1 MDRGSIAPMPSRAD
15 ETAALVRESGR
26 DARGASSSSAR
37 VVTAAGVL
45 IVAFACVAGVAGV
58 ARAAAWSSSPA
69 ALGDGEARPLG
80 GQTAEPAPSTAST
93 ASTPTAACDRLSDQ
107 GSCSKYAED
116 ARECAPTTDWSVDSC
131 VPHADAAVKDAA
143 TPWISAYYACVN
155 GAADDVERPYG
166 VPSATP
172 RRKARFLEVLAE
184 IEQSDGPS
192 VTAAEAAEAEV
203 KDAARAEAE
212 AALGSKKREETS
224 DETSAFDDEAFAAA
238 YLGGKASSRVLGDV
252 RQSGRVGPS
261 NSNAAPKRRDSSPE
275 PYVWAFVHVPKSAG
289 SYVTEIFRAHIWRM
303 RERGDRAL
311 ARRARVAARVA
322 ARAARVAARAGG
334 RDERASL
341 AGDVVGEES
350 VPFPVNTVVN
360 TTVVNT
366 VNNNNDELVF
376 TDALFHPLYSGQSYA
391 PVMDLTEPHF
401 RDVFQFYRGAS
412 DAVPADWYA
421 SGFGPPENQNAPRGA
436 ARSFHAG
443 RREVFKGSLA
453 MGFCDA
459 VRFPCGYVTVLR
471 DPMER
476 LFSHHAYSCAAG
488 AENRAGWTPE
498 MRAAGACDLDPAAYF
513 EKVGG
518 VDVSVQLL
526 APRANPA
533 SRCALEQAKANLVKP
548 CVFFLLQERLR
559 DGIASLA
566 AAVPGFAGLDEDP
579 PDAFVHAPAMGA
591 DVEMLSAKNQVEGR
605 LSEAQEAN
613 LGKWRR
619 DEGVVKRLRKLAA
632 REIELYE
639 FAKSEY
645 EKQWNRIDGVVGGVG
660 SC

>member
-26 DARGASSSSAR
+26 DARSASSSSAR

-80 GQTAEPAPSTAST
+80 GQTAEPAPSTA
-93 ASTPTAACDRLSDQ
+93 APTAACDRLSDQ

-131 VPHADAAVKDAA
+131 VPHADAASSAA

-192 VTAAEAAEAEV
+192 VTAAEA
-203 KDAARAEAE
+203 E
-212 AALGSKKREETS
+212 AALGSEREE
-224 DETSAFDDEAFAAA
+224 ADDEAFAAA
-238 YLGGKASSRVLGDV
+238 YLGKASRVGDV
-252 RQSGRVGPS
+252 RRSVGPS
-261 NSNAAPKRRDSSPE
+261 TNAAPKRRDE

-289 SYVTEIFRAHIWRM
+289 SYVTEIFRAHIWRL

-322 ARAARVAARAGG
+322 ARAARVAARAGHE
-334 RDERASL
+334 RDTRETPASL
-341 AGDVVGEES
+341 AGDVGES
-350 VPFPVNTVVN
+350 VPFPVNTV
-360 TTVVNT
+360 NT
-366 VNNNNDELVF
+366 VNNEVF
-376 TDALFHPLYSGQSYA
+376 QDDAFHPLYSGQSYA

-513 EKVGG
+513 EKMGG

-591 DVEMLSAKNQVEGR
+591 DVEMLGAKNQVAPGS
-605 LSEAQEAN
+605 LSEAQKAN
-613 LGKWRR
+613 LARWRQ
-619 DEGVVKRLRKLAA
+619 DEGVVKRLKTLAA

-639 FAKSEY
+639 FATREY
-645 EKQWNRIDGVVGGVG
+645 EKQWNRDGVG

>member
-15 ETAALVRESGR
+15 ETASLVRESGR

-80 GQTAEPAPSTAST
+80 GQTAAPAPSTA
-93 ASTPTAACDRLSDQ
+93 APTAACDRLSDQ

-131 VPHADAAVKDAA
+131 VPHADAASSAA

-192 VTAAEAAEAEV
+192 VTAAEAEAALGSEREEADDAV
-203 KDAARAEAE
+203 KDAAEAE
-212 AALGSKKREETS
+212 AALGSERE
-224 DETSAFDDEAFAAA
+224 DADDAAFAAA
-238 YLGGKASSRVLGDV
+238 YLGQASRVRDV
-252 RQSGRVGPS
+252 RRSVGPS
-261 NSNAAPKRRDSSPE
+261 TNAAPKRKDE

-289 SYVTEIFRAHIWRM
+289 SYVTEIFRAHIWRL

-322 ARAARVAARAGG
+322 ARAARVAARAGHE
-334 RDERASL
+334 RDTRETPASL
-341 AGDVVGEES
+341 AGDVGES
-350 VPFPVNTVVN
+350 VPFPVNTV
-360 TTVVNT
+360 NT
-366 VNNNNDELVF
+366 VNNEVF
-376 TDALFHPLYSGQSYA
+376 QDDAFHPLYSGQSYA

-513 EKVGG
+513 EKMGG

-591 DVEMLSAKNQVEGR
+591 DVEMIGAKNQVVGL

-613 LGKWRR
+613 LARWRQ
-619 DEGVVKRLRKLAA
+619 DEGVVKRLRALAA

-639 FAKSEY
+639 FATREY
-645 EKQWNRIDGVVGGVG
+645 EKQWNRDGVGGVG

>member
-1 MDRGSIAPMPSRAD
+1 MPSRAD

-80 GQTAEPAPSTAST
+80 GQTAEPAPSPAPST
-93 ASTPTAACDRLSDQ
+93 AAPTAACDRLSDQ

-192 VTAAEAAEAEV
+192 VTAAEALEAEV
-203 KDAARAEAE
+203 KDAAEAE
-212 AALGSKKREETS
+212 AALGSEREE
-224 DETSAFDDEAFAAA
+224 ADDEAFAAA

-261 NSNAAPKRRDSSPE
+261 NLNAAPKRRDEPE

-289 SYVTEIFRAHIWRM
+289 SYVTEIFRAHIWRL
-303 RERGDRAL
+303 RERGDKAL

-334 RDERASL
+334 HDERASL
-341 AGDVVGEES
+341 AGDVVGES
-350 VPFPVNTVVN
+350 VNTVNTVVN

-366 VNNNNDELVF
+366 VVNNNNEYVF

-421 SGFGPPENQNAPRGA
+421 SGFGAPENQNAPRGA

-566 AAVPGFAGLDEDP
+566 KQVPGFAGLDEDP

-591 DVEMLSAKNQVEGR
+591 DVEMLSAKNQVR
-605 LSEAQEAN
+605 DMLSEAQEAN
-613 LGKWRR
+613 LAKWRR

-639 FAKSEY
+639 FAVREY
-645 EKQWNRIDGVVGGVG
+645 EKQWIVRDGVVGGVG

>member
-26 DARGASSSSAR
+26 DARSASSSSAR

-80 GQTAEPAPSTAST
+80 GQTAEPAPSTA
-93 ASTPTAACDRLSDQ
+93 APTAACDRLSDQ

-131 VPHADAAVKDAA
+131 VPHADAASSAA

-192 VTAAEAAEAEV
+192 VTAAEA
-203 KDAARAEAE
+203 E
-212 AALGSKKREETS
+212 AALGSEREE
-224 DETSAFDDEAFAAA
+224 ADDEAFAAA
-238 YLGGKASSRVLGDV
+238 YLGKASRVGDV
-252 RQSGRVGPS
+252 RRSVGPS
-261 NSNAAPKRRDSSPE
+261 TNAAPKRRDE

-289 SYVTEIFRAHIWRM
+289 SYVTEIFRAHIWRL

-322 ARAARVAARAGG
+322 ARAARVAARAGHE
-334 RDERASL
+334 RDTRETPASL
-341 AGDVVGEES
+341 AGDVGES
-350 VPFPVNTVVN
+350 VPFPVNTV
-360 TTVVNT
+360 NT
-366 VNNNNDELVF
+366 VNDEVF
-376 TDALFHPLYSGQSYA
+376 QDDAFHPLYSGQSYA

-513 EKVGG
+513 EKMGG

-591 DVEMLSAKNQVEGR
+591 DVEMLGAKNQVAPGS
-605 LSEAQEAN
+605 LSEAQKAN
-613 LGKWRR
+613 LARWRQ
-619 DEGVVKRLRKLAA
+619 DEGVVKRLKTLAA

-639 FAKSEY
+639 FATREY
-645 EKQWNRIDGVVGGVG
+645 EKQWNRDGVG

>member
-80 GQTAEPAPSTAST
+80 GQTAAPAPSTA
-93 ASTPTAACDRLSDQ
+93 APTAACDRLSDQ

-131 VPHADAAVKDAA
+131 VPHADAASSAA

-192 VTAAEAAEAEV
+192 VTAAEA
-203 KDAARAEAE
+203 E
-212 AALGSKKREETS
+212 AALGSEREE
-224 DETSAFDDEAFAAA
+224 ADDEAFAAA
-238 YLGGKASSRVLGDV
+238 YLGKASRVGDV
-252 RQSGRVGPS
+252 RRSVGPS
-261 NSNAAPKRRDSSPE
+261 TNAAPKRKDE

-289 SYVTEIFRAHIWRM
+289 SYVTEIFRAHIWRL

-322 ARAARVAARAGG
+322 ARAARVAARAGHE
-334 RDERASL
+334 RDTRETPASL
-341 AGDVVGEES
+341 AGDVGES
-350 VPFPVNTVVN
+350 VPFPVNTV
-360 TTVVNT
+360 NT
-366 VNNNNDELVF
+366 VNDEVF
-376 TDALFHPLYSGQSYA
+376 QDDAFHPLYSGQSYA

-513 EKVGG
+513 EKMGG

-591 DVEMLSAKNQVEGR
+591 DVEMLSGKNQVAPGS
-605 LSEAQEAN
+605 LSEAQKAN
-613 LGKWRR
+613 LARWRR
-619 DEGVVKRLRKLAA
+619 DEDVVKRLKTLAA

-639 FAKSEY
+639 FATREY
-645 EKQWNRIDGVVGGVG
+645 EKQWNRDGVG

>member
-15 ETAALVRESGR
+15 ETASLVRESGR

-80 GQTAEPAPSTAST
+80 GQTAEPAPSTA
-93 ASTPTAACDRLSDQ
+93 APTAACDRLSDQ

-131 VPHADAAVKDAA
+131 VPHADAASSAA

-192 VTAAEAAEAEV
+192 VTAAEAEAALGSEREEADDAV
-203 KDAARAEAE
+203 KDAAEAE
-212 AALGSKKREETS
+212 AALGSERE
-224 DETSAFDDEAFAAA
+224 DADDAAFAAA
-238 YLGGKASSRVLGDV
+238 YLGQASRVRDV
-252 RQSGRVGPS
+252 RRSVGPS
-261 NSNAAPKRRDSSPE
+261 TNAAPKRKDE

-289 SYVTEIFRAHIWRM
+289 SYVTEIFRAHIWRL
-303 RERGDRAL
+303 RLRGDRAL

-322 ARAARVAARAGG
+322 ARAARVAARAGHE
-334 RDERASL
+334 RDTRETPASL
-341 AGDVVGEES
+341 AGDVGES
-350 VPFPVNTVVN
+350 VPFPVNTV
-360 TTVVNT
+360 NT
-366 VNNNNDELVF
+366 VNNEVF
-376 TDALFHPLYSGQSYA
+376 QDDAFHPLYSGQSYA

-513 EKVGG
+513 EKMGG

-591 DVEMLSAKNQVEGR
+591 DVEMIGAKNQGVGL

-613 LGKWRR
+613 LARWRQ
-619 DEGVVKRLRKLAA
+619 DEGVVKRLRALAA

-639 FAKSEY
+639 FATREY
-645 EKQWNRIDGVVGGVG
+645 EKQWNRDGVGGVG

>member
-80 GQTAEPAPSTAST
+80 GQTAEPAPSTA
-93 ASTPTAACDRLSDQ
+93 APTAACDRLSDQ

-131 VPHADAAVKDAA
+131 VPHADAASSAA

-192 VTAAEAAEAEV
+192 VTAAEA
-203 KDAARAEAE
+203 E
-212 AALGSKKREETS
+212 AALGSEREE
-224 DETSAFDDEAFAAA
+224 ADDEAFAAA
-238 YLGGKASSRVLGDV
+238 YLGKASRVGDV
-252 RQSGRVGPS
+252 RRSVGPS
-261 NSNAAPKRRDSSPE
+261 TNAAPKRRDE

-289 SYVTEIFRAHIWRM
+289 SYVTEIFRAHIWRL

-322 ARAARVAARAGG
+322 ARAARVAARAGHE
-334 RDERASL
+334 RDTRETPASL
-341 AGDVVGEES
+341 AGDVGES
-350 VPFPVNTVVN
+350 VPFPVNTV
-360 TTVVNT
+360 NT
-366 VNNNNDELVF
+366 VNDEVF
-376 TDALFHPLYSGQSYA
+376 QDDAFHPLYSGQSYA

-513 EKVGG
+513 EKMGG

-591 DVEMLSAKNQVEGR
+591 DVEMLGAKNQVAPGS
-605 LSEAQEAN
+605 LSEAQKAN
-613 LGKWRR
+613 LARWRQ
-619 DEGVVKRLRKLAA
+619 DEGVVKRLKTLAA

-639 FAKSEY
+639 FATREY
-645 EKQWNRIDGVVGGVG
+645 EKQWNRDGVG

>member
-1 MDRGSIAPMPSRAD
+1 VDRGSIAPMPSRAD

-26 DARGASSSSAR
+26 DARSASSSSAR

-80 GQTAEPAPSTAST
+80 GQTAEPAPSTA
-93 ASTPTAACDRLSDQ
+93 APTAACDRLSDQ

-131 VPHADAAVKDAA
+131 VPHADAASSAA
-143 TPWISAYYACVN
+143 TPWISAYYVCVN

-192 VTAAEAAEAEV
+192 VTAAEAEAALGSEREEADDAV
-203 KDAARAEAE
+203 KDAAEAE
-212 AALGSKKREETS
+212 AALGSEREE
-224 DETSAFDDEAFAAA
+224 ADDEAFAAA
-238 YLGGKASSRVLGDV
+238 YLGKASRVGDV
-252 RQSGRVGPS
+252 RRSVGPS
-261 NSNAAPKRRDSSPE
+261 TNAAPKRRDE

-289 SYVTEIFRAHIWRM
+289 SYVTEIFRAHIWRL

-322 ARAARVAARAGG
+322 ARAARVAARAGHE
-334 RDERASL
+334 RDTRETPASL
-341 AGDVVGEES
+341 AGDVGES
-350 VPFPVNTVVN
+350 VPFPVNTV
-360 TTVVNT
+360 NT
-366 VNNNNDELVF
+366 VNDEVF
-376 TDALFHPLYSGQSYA
+376 QDDAFHPLYSGQSYA

-513 EKVGG
+513 EKMGG

-591 DVEMLSAKNQVEGR
+591 DVEMLGAKNQVAPGS
-605 LSEAQEAN
+605 LSEAQKAN
-613 LGKWRR
+613 LARWRQ
-619 DEGVVKRLRKLAA
+619 DEGVVKRLKTLAA

-639 FAKSEY
+639 FATREY
-645 EKQWNRIDGVVGGVG
+645 EKQWNRDGVG

>member
-1 MDRGSIAPMPSRAD
+1 M
-15 ETAALVRESGR
+15 
-26 DARGASSSSAR
+26 
-37 VVTAAGVL
+37 
-45 IVAFACVAGVAGV
+45 
-58 ARAAAWSSSPA
+58 
-69 ALGDGEARPLG
+69 
-80 GQTAEPAPSTAST
+80 
-93 ASTPTAACDRLSDQ
+93 
-107 GSCSKYAED
+107 
-116 ARECAPTTDWSVDSC
+116 
-131 VPHADAAVKDAA
+131 
-143 TPWISAYYACVN
+143 
-155 GAADDVERPYG
+155 
-166 VPSATP
+166 
-172 RRKARFLEVLAE
+172 
-184 IEQSDGPS
+184 
-192 VTAAEAAEAEV
+192 
-203 KDAARAEAE
+203 
-212 AALGSKKREETS
+212 
-224 DETSAFDDEAFAAA
+224 
-238 YLGGKASSRVLGDV
+238 
-252 RQSGRVGPS
+252 
-261 NSNAAPKRRDSSPE
+261 
-275 PYVWAFVHVPKSAG
+275 
-289 SYVTEIFRAHIWRM
+289 
-303 RERGDRAL
+303 
-311 ARRARVAARVA
+311 
-322 ARAARVAARAGG
+322 
-334 RDERASL
+334 
-341 AGDVVGEES
+341 
-350 VPFPVNTVVN
+350 
-360 TTVVNT
+360 
-366 VNNNNDELVF
+366 NDEVF
-376 TDALFHPLYSGQSYA
+376 QDDAFHPLYSGQSYA

-513 EKVGG
+513 EKMGG

-579 PDAFVHAPAMGA
+579 PASFVHAPAMGA
-591 DVEMLSAKNQVEGR
+591 DVEMLSGKNQVAPGS
-605 LSEAQEAN
+605 LSEAQKAN
-613 LGKWRR
+613 LARWRR
-619 DEGVVKRLRKLAA
+619 DEDVVKRLKTLAA

-639 FAKSEY
+639 FATREY
-645 EKQWNRIDGVVGGVG
+645 EKQWNRDGVG

>member
-1 MDRGSIAPMPSRAD
+1 M
-15 ETAALVRESGR
+15 
-26 DARGASSSSAR
+26 
-37 VVTAAGVL
+37 
-45 IVAFACVAGVAGV
+45 
-58 ARAAAWSSSPA
+58 
-69 ALGDGEARPLG
+69 
-80 GQTAEPAPSTAST
+80 
-93 ASTPTAACDRLSDQ
+93 
-107 GSCSKYAED
+107 
-116 ARECAPTTDWSVDSC
+116 
-131 VPHADAAVKDAA
+131 
-143 TPWISAYYACVN
+143 N

-184 IEQSDGPS
+184 IEQSD
-192 VTAAEAAEAEV
+192 
-203 KDAARAEAE
+203 ARASRRRTLRTLRTLGRGTE
-212 AALGSKKREETS
+212 AALAFQREEA
-224 DETSAFDDEAFAAA
+224 EDDAAADAAYAAA
-238 YLGGKASSRVLGDV
+238 YLGKAAHVQGDASSRRSVDE
-252 RQSGRVGPS
+252 
-261 NSNAAPKRRDSSPE
+261 RRASPE
-275 PYVWAFVHVPKSAG
+275 KTSRTGLGVVHVPKSAG
-289 SYVTEIFRAHIWRM
+289 SYVSEIFRAHIWRL

-311 ARRARVAARVA
+311 ARRARVAARVNARA
-322 ARAARVAARAGG
+322 ARAAAGAADVS
-334 RDERASL
+334 RDVSASL
-341 AGDVVGEES
+341 AGDVRES
-350 VPFPVNTVVN
+350 SRASTDGRASANASAAFSGPFPVNPVN
-360 TTVVNT
+360 EVSVPSSFQ
-366 VNNNNDELVF
+366 D
-376 TDALFHPLYSGQSYA
+376 DAFHPLYSGQSYA

-412 DAVPADWYA
+412 DAIPADWYA
-421 SGFGPPENQNAPRGA
+421 PGFGPPANQNAPRGA

-579 PDAFVHAPAMGA
+579 PASFVHAPAMGA
-591 DVEMLSAKNQVEGR
+591 DVEMLSGKNQVAPGS
-605 LSEAQEAN
+605 LSEAQKAN
-613 LGKWRR
+613 LARWRR
-619 DEGVVKRLRKLAA
+619 DEGVVKRLKTLAA

-639 FAKSEY
+639 FATREY
-645 EKQWNRIDGVVGGVG
+645 ENQWNRDGVG

>member
-1 MDRGSIAPMPSRAD
+1 MVPSPSRAD

-37 VVTAAGVL
+37 TVTAAGVL
-45 IVAFACVAGVAGV
+45 LAFAGVAGV
-58 ARAAAWSSSPA
+58 ARAAAWSSSPV
-69 ALGDGEARPLG
+69 ALGDGEAPPLG
-80 GQTAEPAPSTAST
+80 RETSASAPSTPAPS
-93 ASTPTAACDRLSDQ
+93 AACDRTSDQ

-131 VPHADAAVKDAA
+131 VPHADAASSAA

-192 VTAAEAAEAEV
+192 VTAAEAEAALGSEREEADDAV
-203 KDAARAEAE
+203 KDAAEAE
-212 AALGSKKREETS
+212 AALGSERE
-224 DETSAFDDEAFAAA
+224 DADDAAFAAA
-238 YLGGKASSRVLGDV
+238 YLGQASRVRDV
-252 RQSGRVGPS
+252 RRSVGPS
-261 NSNAAPKRRDSSPE
+261 TNAAPKRRDE

-289 SYVTEIFRAHIWRM
+289 SYVTEIFRAHIWRL

-322 ARAARVAARAGG
+322 ARAARVAARAGHE
-334 RDERASL
+334 RDTRETPASL
-341 AGDVVGEES
+341 AGDVGES
-350 VPFPVNTVVN
+350 VPFPVNTV
-360 TTVVNT
+360 NT
-366 VNNNNDELVF
+366 VNDEVF
-376 TDALFHPLYSGQSYA
+376 QDDAFHPLYSGQSYA

-513 EKVGG
+513 EKMGG

-591 DVEMLSAKNQVEGR
+591 DVEMIGAKNQVVGL

-613 LGKWRR
+613 LARWRQ
-619 DEGVVKRLRKLAA
+619 DEGVVKRLRALAA

-639 FAKSEY
+639 FATREY
-645 EKQWNRIDGVVGGVG
+645 EKQWNRDGVG

>member
-45 IVAFACVAGVAGV
+45 VAFAGVAGVAGV

-80 GQTAEPAPSTAST
+80 GQTAAPAPSTA
-93 ASTPTAACDRLSDQ
+93 APTAACDRLSDQ

-131 VPHADAAVKDAA
+131 VPHADAASSAA

-192 VTAAEAAEAEV
+192 VTAAEAEV
-203 KDAARAEAE
+203 KDGKDVKDGALE
-212 AALGSKKREETS
+212 AALGSFQREE
-224 DETSAFDDEAFAAA
+224 ADDDAVKADAAYAAA
-238 YLGGKASSRVLGDV
+238 YLGKAASRVQGDASS
-252 RQSGRVGPS
+252 SAGPS
-261 NSNAAPKRRDSSPE
+261 TYAAPSPRKDE

-289 SYVTEIFRAHIWRM
+289 SYVTEIFRAHIWRL

-311 ARRARVAARVA
+311 ARRARVAARVNARA
-322 ARAARVAARAGG
+322 ARAAAGAADVS
-334 RDERASL
+334 RDVSASL
-341 AGDVVGEES
+341 AGDVRES
-350 VPFPVNTVVN
+350 SRASTDGRAPANASAAFGGPFPVNPVN
-360 TTVVNT
+360 EVSVPSSFQ
-366 VNNNNDELVF
+366 D
-376 TDALFHPLYSGQSYA
+376 DAFHPLYSGQSYA

-412 DAVPADWYA
+412 DAIPADWYA
-421 SGFGPPENQNAPRGA
+421 PGFGPPANQNAPRGA

-579 PDAFVHAPAMGA
+579 PASFVHAPAMGA
-591 DVEMLSAKNQVEGR
+591 DVEMLSGKNQVAPGS
-605 LSEAQEAN
+605 LSEAQKAN
-613 LGKWRR
+613 LARWRR
-619 DEGVVKRLRKLAA
+619 DEGVVKRLKTLAA

-639 FAKSEY
+639 FATREY
-645 EKQWNRIDGVVGGVG
+645 ENQWNRDGVG

>member
-1 MDRGSIAPMPSRAD
+1 MPSRAD

-26 DARGASSSSAR
+26 DARSASSSSAR

-80 GQTAEPAPSTAST
+80 GQTAEPAPSTA
-93 ASTPTAACDRLSDQ
+93 APTAACDRLSDQ

-131 VPHADAAVKDAA
+131 VPHADAASSAA

-192 VTAAEAAEAEV
+192 VTAAEAEAALGSEREEADDAV
-203 KDAARAEAE
+203 KDAAEAE
-212 AALGSKKREETS
+212 AALGSEREE
-224 DETSAFDDEAFAAA
+224 ADDEAFAAA
-238 YLGGKASSRVLGDV
+238 YLGKASRVGDV
-252 RQSGRVGPS
+252 RRSVGPS
-261 NSNAAPKRRDSSPE
+261 TNAAPKRRDE

-289 SYVTEIFRAHIWRM
+289 SYVTEIFRAHIWRL

-322 ARAARVAARAGG
+322 ARAARVAARAGHE
-334 RDERASL
+334 RDTRETPASL
-341 AGDVVGEES
+341 AGDVGES
-350 VPFPVNTVVN
+350 VPFPVNTV
-360 TTVVNT
+360 NT
-366 VNNNNDELVF
+366 VNDEVF
-376 TDALFHPLYSGQSYA
+376 QDDAFHPLYSGQSYA

-513 EKVGG
+513 EKMGG

-591 DVEMLSAKNQVEGR
+591 DVEMLGAKNQVAPGS
-605 LSEAQEAN
+605 LSEAQKAN
-613 LGKWRR
+613 LARWRQ
-619 DEGVVKRLRKLAA
+619 DEGVVKRLKTLAA

-639 FAKSEY
+639 FATREY
-645 EKQWNRIDGVVGGVG
+645 EKQWNRDGVG

>member
-1 MDRGSIAPMPSRAD
+1 MPSRAD

-58 ARAAAWSSSPA
+58 ARAAARSSSPA

-80 GQTAEPAPSTAST
+80 GQTAEPAPSPAPST
-93 ASTPTAACDRLSDQ
+93 AAPTAACDRLSDQ

-192 VTAAEAAEAEV
+192 VTAAEALEAEAARGGGG
-203 KDAARAEAE
+203 DAEGAAEAEAE
-212 AALGSKKREETS
+212 AALGSSEREEAD
-224 DETSAFDDEAFAAA
+224 DEADDEAFAAA

-261 NSNAAPKRRDSSPE
+261 NLNAAPKRRDEPE

-289 SYVTEIFRAHIWRM
+289 SYVTEIFRAHIWRL
-303 RERGDRAL
+303 RERGDKAL

-334 RDERASL
+334 HDERASL
-341 AGDVVGEES
+341 AGDVVGES
-350 VPFPVNTVVN
+350 VNTVVN

-366 VNNNNDELVF
+366 VVHNNNEFVLF
-376 TDALFHPLYSGQSYA
+376 ADALFHPLYSGQSYA

-421 SGFGPPENQNAPRGA
+421 SGFGAPENQNAPRGA

-566 AAVPGFAGLDEDP
+566 EQVPGFAGLDEDP
-579 PDAFVHAPAMGA
+579 PASFVRAPAMGA
-591 DVEMLSAKNQVEGR
+591 DVEMLSAKNAMVKDM
-605 LSEAQEAN
+605 LSEAQKAN
-613 LGKWRR
+613 LAKWRR
-619 DEGVVKRLRKLAA
+619 DEGVVKRLKEIAA
-632 REIELYE
+632 HEIELYE

-645 EKQWNRIDGVVGGVG
+645 EKQWMNRRDQPGVG

>member
-26 DARGASSSSAR
+26 DARSASSSSAR

-80 GQTAEPAPSTAST
+80 GQTAEPAPSTA
-93 ASTPTAACDRLSDQ
+93 APTAACDRLSDQ

-131 VPHADAAVKDAA
+131 VPHADAASSAA

-192 VTAAEAAEAEV
+192 VTAAEAEAALGSEREEADDAV
-203 KDAARAEAE
+203 KDAAEAE
-212 AALGSKKREETS
+212 AALGSEREE
-224 DETSAFDDEAFAAA
+224 ADDEAFAAA
-238 YLGGKASSRVLGDV
+238 YLGKASRVGDV
-252 RQSGRVGPS
+252 RRSVGPS
-261 NSNAAPKRRDSSPE
+261 TNAAPKRRDE

-289 SYVTEIFRAHIWRM
+289 SYVTEIFRAHIWRL

-322 ARAARVAARAGG
+322 ARAARVAARAGHE
-334 RDERASL
+334 RDTRETPASL
-341 AGDVVGEES
+341 AGDVGES
-350 VPFPVNTVVN
+350 VPFPVNTV
-360 TTVVNT
+360 NT
-366 VNNNNDELVF
+366 VNDEVF
-376 TDALFHPLYSGQSYA
+376 QDDAFHPLYSGQSYA

-513 EKVGG
+513 EKMGG

-591 DVEMLSAKNQVEGR
+591 DVEMLGAKNQVAPGS
-605 LSEAQEAN
+605 LSEAQKAN
-613 LGKWRR
+613 LARWRQ
-619 DEGVVKRLRKLAA
+619 DEGVVKRLKTLAA

-639 FAKSEY
+639 FATREY
-645 EKQWNRIDGVVGGVG
+645 EKQWNRDGVG

>member
-26 DARGASSSSAR
+26 DARSASSSSAR

-80 GQTAEPAPSTAST
+80 GQTAEPAPSTA
-93 ASTPTAACDRLSDQ
+93 APTAACDRLSDQ

-131 VPHADAAVKDAA
+131 VPHADAASSAA

-192 VTAAEAAEAEV
+192 VTAAEA
-203 KDAARAEAE
+203 E
-212 AALGSKKREETS
+212 AALGSEREE
-224 DETSAFDDEAFAAA
+224 ADDEAFAAA
-238 YLGGKASSRVLGDV
+238 YLGKASRVGDV
-252 RQSGRVGPS
+252 RRSVGPS
-261 NSNAAPKRRDSSPE
+261 TNAAPKRRDE

-289 SYVTEIFRAHIWRM
+289 SYVTEIFRAHIWLL

-322 ARAARVAARAGG
+322 ARAARVAARAGHE
-334 RDERASL
+334 RDTRETPASL
-341 AGDVVGEES
+341 AGDVGES
-350 VPFPVNTVVN
+350 VPFPVNTV
-360 TTVVNT
+360 NT
-366 VNNNNDELVF
+366 VNDEVF
-376 TDALFHPLYSGQSYA
+376 QDDAFHPLYSGQSYA

-513 EKVGG
+513 EKMGG

-591 DVEMLSAKNQVEGR
+591 DVEMLSGKNQVAPGS
-605 LSEAQEAN
+605 LSEAQKAN
-613 LGKWRR
+613 LARWRQ
-619 DEGVVKRLRKLAA
+619 DEGVVKRLKTLAA

-639 FAKSEY
+639 FATREY
-645 EKQWNRIDGVVGGVG
+645 EKQWNRDGVG

>member
-26 DARGASSSSAR
+26 DARSASSSSAR

-80 GQTAEPAPSTAST
+80 GQTAEPAPSTA
-93 ASTPTAACDRLSDQ
+93 APTAACDRLSDQ

-131 VPHADAAVKDAA
+131 VPHADAASSAA

-192 VTAAEAAEAEV
+192 VTAAEA
-203 KDAARAEAE
+203 E
-212 AALGSKKREETS
+212 AALGSEREE
-224 DETSAFDDEAFAAA
+224 ADDEAFAAA
-238 YLGGKASSRVLGDV
+238 YLGKASRVGDV
-252 RQSGRVGPS
+252 RRSVGPS
-261 NSNAAPKRRDSSPE
+261 TNAAPKRRDE

-289 SYVTEIFRAHIWRM
+289 SYVTEIFRAHIWRL

-322 ARAARVAARAGG
+322 ARAARVAARAGHE
-334 RDERASL
+334 RDTRETPASL
-341 AGDVVGEES
+341 AGDVGES
-350 VPFPVNTVVN
+350 VPFPVNTV
-360 TTVVNT
+360 NT
-366 VNNNNDELVF
+366 VNNEVF
-376 TDALFHPLYSGQSYA
+376 QDDAFRPLYSGQSYA

-513 EKVGG
+513 EKMGG

-591 DVEMLSAKNQVEGR
+591 DVEMLSGKNQVAPGS
-605 LSEAQEAN
+605 LSEAQKAN
-613 LGKWRR
+613 LARWRQ
-619 DEGVVKRLRKLAA
+619 DEGVVKRLKTLAA

-639 FAKSEY
+639 FATREY
-645 EKQWNRIDGVVGGVG
+645 EKQWNRDGVG

>member
-1 MDRGSIAPMPSRAD
+1 VDRGSIAPMPSRAD

-26 DARGASSSSAR
+26 DARSASSSSAR

-80 GQTAEPAPSTAST
+80 GQTAEPAPSTA
-93 ASTPTAACDRLSDQ
+93 APTAACDRLSDQ

-131 VPHADAAVKDAA
+131 VPHADAASSAA

-192 VTAAEAAEAEV
+192 VTAAEAEAALGSEREEADDAV
-203 KDAARAEAE
+203 KDAAEAE
-212 AALGSKKREETS
+212 AALGSEREE
-224 DETSAFDDEAFAAA
+224 ADDEAFAAA
-238 YLGGKASSRVLGDV
+238 YLGKASRVGDV
-252 RQSGRVGPS
+252 RRSVGPS
-261 NSNAAPKRRDSSPE
+261 TNAAPKRRDE

-289 SYVTEIFRAHIWRM
+289 SYVTEIFRAHIWRL

-322 ARAARVAARAGG
+322 ARAARVAARAGHE
-334 RDERASL
+334 RDTRETPASL
-341 AGDVVGEES
+341 AGDVGES
-350 VPFPVNTVVN
+350 VPFPVNTV
-360 TTVVNT
+360 NT
-366 VNNNNDELVF
+366 VNDEVF
-376 TDALFHPLYSGQSYA
+376 QDDAFHPLYSGQSYA

-513 EKVGG
+513 EKMGG

-591 DVEMLSAKNQVEGR
+591 DVEMLGAKNQVAPGS
-605 LSEAQEAN
+605 LSEAQKAN
-613 LGKWRR
+613 LARWRQ
-619 DEGVVKRLRKLAA
+619 DEGVVKRLKTLAA

-639 FAKSEY
+639 FATREY
-645 EKQWNRIDGVVGGVG
+645 EKQWNRDGVG